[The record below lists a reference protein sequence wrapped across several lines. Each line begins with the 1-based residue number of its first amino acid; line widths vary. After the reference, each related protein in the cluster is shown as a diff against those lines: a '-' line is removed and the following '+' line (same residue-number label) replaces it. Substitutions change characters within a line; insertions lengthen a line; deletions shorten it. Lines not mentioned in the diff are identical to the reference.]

1 MAPPHTLVGYILPDK
16 EEDRVRN
23 EDSESEDEEEERQP
37 EFLDMKEMDS
47 VSCGGF
53 MLQSSVPPLTE
64 VDFMTSKQKYR
75 IQGRFAL
82 RDPWWEISCSASRLN
97 SKFVMKGYPSYSLRI
112 LRQEEGRS
120 IVSLF
125 LKACGVDS
133 DFVTRFMQW
142 LPVDRHV
149 DLTNV
154 EEALND
160 FGNQSKENGEQVE
173 SDVLHRISKSDA
185 GFYVRAAR
193 MYPHVMRY
201 MPTLLP
207 GKFLKL
213 LNKEKEVEI
222 QKRSENTEDTLDTQ
236 ETADV
241 QGLPEKQKDESIL
254 AKLENLIKTTV
265 WKLGFGYIMWKE
277 FQLVRCETRVEAF
290 RDCKL
295 FSTIPRLQRD
305 ALVLYD
311 DLKNFCRQK
320 GHTYIDREN
329 LQESMRSCGIPE
341 VNTWEA
347 VNFLRNQG
355 VLKVDKQKIALR
367 NLYKYETEIVEC
379 LSTVAMAEPWKI
391 DLDVK
396 EVLSSA
402 QRMRMRAKAE
412 LEKEQSSSAQN
423 GEEHAPLE
431 PLPVL
436 DSSLDFDDSFDEEFD
451 PTPVE
456 LDPDQV
462 RAAEMMCAN
471 PVTVI
476 SGKGGCGK
484 TTVVSL
490 IFKAAVAQQESKK
503 EKELEINSSCE
514 GNKENGAQ
522 SPQEVLLTAP
532 TGRAASLLTKRTS
545 FTAYTMH
552 QVLWSFMSTKKSPSG
567 EPMNWM
573 FAKVR
578 VLVVDEGSLVCVQI
592 LHSLLSMLTKY
603 AKLQKFILLGD
614 IRQLPSIDP
623 GNTLNDLFES
633 LQRVRWAIEMRTNH
647 RAESEL
653 IVRNAG
659 LIADM
664 GLKKTYYDLD
674 FDEVVDLSETFRV
687 PSPDKRFILI
697 LLPREE
703 NDDDLQMAIKQLLQR
718 PAPGLKDDRSSQF
731 VAFMRRDCDLINELC
746 CKHYSDHTTK
756 DCKKKLNFQVGDK
769 VCCTK
774 NGYVTDIDKE
784 KEIKDM
790 EKDTKEMQKKEQ
802 AKDTAQTQ
810 ENEQVKDTTETQK
823 NKQAK
828 TRLCNGQIF
837 FIKEDRTVEDA
848 GKRGS
853 KRRQLLLADET
864 GEVVLKADYR
874 ELQRECKLR
883 HAWARTIH
891 TFQGSEEKT
900 VVYVV
905 GNGICQTWKHVY
917 TAVTRGQQRVYVVAK
932 IGGLERAIR
941 GHVIKRS
948 TRLAGLLTDMIG
960 KLKQTRDDLYT
971 QTSQS
976 YLGTPK
982 RGSSILPGQSTL
994 WSSPGPSQAF
1004 CSTKSKYAEQVCT
1017 HNTAEDM
1024 IYGNNTFQSGSPSV
1038 SKRHNKSDNCDTPTK
1053 QQKTAAVESPL
1064 GCSQLERLSL
1074 ASSTP
1079 KAHARKLFPGA
1090 PQITEDQPQ

>member
-1 MAPPHTLVGYILPDK
+1 
-16 EEDRVRN
+16 
-23 EDSESEDEEEERQP
+23 
-37 EFLDMKEMDS
+37 
-47 VSCGGF
+47 
-53 MLQSSVPPLTE
+53 
-64 VDFMTSKQKYR
+64 MTSKQKYR

-82 RDPWWEISCSASRLN
+82 RDPWWEISCTASRLN

-125 LKACGVDS
+125 LKPCGVDS

-173 SDVLHRISKSDA
+173 SDVLHRISKS
-185 GFYVRAAR
+185 GIVVLVAAR

-213 LNKEKEVEI
+213 LNKEK
-222 QKRSENTEDTLDTQ
+222 

-746 CKHYSDHTTK
+746 CKNYSDHTTK

-774 NGYVTDIDKE
+774 NGYVADIDKE

-802 AKDTAQTQ
+802 AK
-810 ENEQVKDTTETQK
+810 EVRK
-823 NKQAK
+823 NIHNCIYFTSLQ
-828 TRLCNGQIF
+828 LVQ
-837 FIKEDRTVEDA
+837 DLSV
-848 GKRGS
+848 

-960 KLKQTRDDLYT
+960 KLKQTWDDLYT

-1064 GCSQLERLSL
+1064 GCSRLERLSL

>member
-1 MAPPHTLVGYILPDK
+1 HRHSMAPPHTLVGYILPDK

-47 VSCGGF
+47 VS
-53 MLQSSVPPLTE
+53 SISVVLSQIPILTLFCLSLSA

-82 RDPWWEISCSASRLN
+82 RDPWWEISCTASRLN

-173 SDVLHRISKSDA
+173 SDVLHRISKS

-222 QKRSENTEDTLDTQ
+222 QKRQVLHFCLLHQ
-236 ETADV
+236 
-241 QGLPEKQKDESIL
+241 
-254 AKLENLIKTTV
+254 
-265 WKLGFGYIMWKE
+265 IMWKE

-431 PLPVL
+431 PLP
-436 DSSLDFDDSFDEEFD
+436 
-451 PTPVE
+451 

-653 IVRNAG
+653 IVP
-659 LIADM
+659 LHICFIA
-664 GLKKTYYDLD
+664 LLHIC
-674 FDEVVDLSETFRV
+674 FLLVV
-687 PSPDKRFILI
+687 FIL
-697 LLPREE
+697 
-703 NDDDLQMAIKQLLQR
+703 DLQMAIKQLLQR

-774 NGYVTDIDKE
+774 NGY
-784 KEIKDM
+784 
-790 EKDTKEMQKKEQ
+790 KDTKEMQKKEQ

-828 TRLCNGQIF
+828 TRLCNGEIF
-837 FIKEDRTVEDA
+837 FIKEVRKNIHNCIYFT
-848 GKRGS
+848 S
-853 KRRQLLLADET
+853 
-864 GEVVLKADYR
+864 
-874 ELQRECKLR
+874 LQY
-883 HAWARTIH
+883 
-891 TFQGSEEKT
+891 FQ
-900 VVYVV
+900 
-905 GNGICQTWKHVY
+905 
-917 TAVTRGQQRVYVVAK
+917 
-932 IGGLERAIR
+932 
-941 GHVIKRS
+941 
-948 TRLAGLLTDMIG
+948 
-960 KLKQTRDDLYT
+960 
-971 QTSQS
+971 
-976 YLGTPK
+976 
-982 RGSSILPGQSTL
+982 
-994 WSSPGPSQAF
+994 
-1004 CSTKSKYAEQVCT
+1004 
-1017 HNTAEDM
+1017 
-1024 IYGNNTFQSGSPSV
+1024 
-1038 SKRHNKSDNCDTPTK
+1038 
-1053 QQKTAAVESPL
+1053 
-1064 GCSQLERLSL
+1064 
-1074 ASSTP
+1074 
-1079 KAHARKLFPGA
+1079 
-1090 PQITEDQPQ
+1090 